1 MTEKQLLAIYRR
13 KLNTYTSHLHNALI
27 VLMDTLNM
35 SVEEFEGYC
44 KSELGISKNAFDE
57 LIHNS

>member
-1 MTEKQLLAIYRR
+1 MTEKQLLAIYRK
-13 KLNTYTSHLHNALI
+13 KLSTYSNYLHNTLI
-27 VLMDTLNM
+27 VLMDTLDM